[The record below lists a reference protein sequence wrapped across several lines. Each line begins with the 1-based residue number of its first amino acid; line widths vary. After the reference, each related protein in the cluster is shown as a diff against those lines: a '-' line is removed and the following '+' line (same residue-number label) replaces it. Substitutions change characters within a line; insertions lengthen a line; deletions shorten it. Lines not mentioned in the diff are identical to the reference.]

1 VSLHCNYEGR
11 ACSLGEL
18 AWYTNS
24 QAIIEQCGFGDTV
37 ELSVDKNRVIIA
49 PDRLPRQGWDEVF
62 RAAGSG
68 QTGEVPLADLP
79 PNEFDSQEWEW

>member
-1 VSLHCNYEGR
+1 MRVELVR
-11 ACSLGEL
+11 LG
-18 AWYTNS
+18 NS
-24 QAIIEQCGFGDTV
+24 RGIRIPRPIIEQCGFGDTV

-68 QTGEVPLADLP
+68 QTDEVPLADLP